1 MYTLLLN
8 YLKQPVYCS
17 SHKPKSSNFFG
28 LLLIY
33 FISAIPLAILIF
45 IIFKLFNLS
54 HIQLDPEN
62 PIKAILIGIVFAPV
76 FEEIFFRSLLKF
88 TKRSIILF
96 LITVIVSIIYATF
109 RSKIEFVWPLSVV
122 FISIFCLL
130 LFFNRN
136 KIELFISSKFKYFF
150 YASALFFGLI
160 HTSNFTGNI
169 YAIVGFSFILGSP
182 QIVLGLILGYI
193 RMNYGLIYSI
203 LFHMLVNT
211 SILLTLF

>member
-17 SHKPKSSNFFG
+17 SNKPKSSNFFG

-96 LITVIVSIIYATF
+96 LITVIVLA
-109 RSKIEFVWPLSVV
+109 P
-122 FISIFCLL
+122 
-130 LFFNRN
+130 
-136 KIELFISSKFKYFF
+136 
-150 YASALFFGLI
+150 
-160 HTSNFTGNI
+160 
-169 YAIVGFSFILGSP
+169 
-182 QIVLGLILGYI
+182 
-193 RMNYGLIYSI
+193 
-203 LFHMLVNT
+203 
-211 SILLTLF
+211 